1 MSFLWKSGVV
11 VRKMKSKKGFTLLEL
26 ILVLGVGSAISFMKF
41 QEIKN
46 EQENAV
52 ANGVGYQMKQV
63 GEAVNRYISI
73 RYDKLAT
80 LSSAVGNGTDPGPRT
95 CSTVGCEIT
104 YQTLINEGLLP
115 STYTGINIQK
125 SGYKIFLRRDGA
137 SPDYVINGLVTT
149 TRSWSEGVKIRYD
162 LLGLAMQAAGVDSG
176 VTRTNTNAFGYGGQ
190 WTENSSNYTGINAE
204 GLLAY
209 RVGYDSALYSVYLRR
224 DGSLPMTGDLNMGG
238 NSINNAKDVTAS
250 GTGTFGGNLALNG
263 LSPTDFPT
271 GWKGGLR
278 TNNVMA
284 GGTVGAGT
292 SSSVNA
298 YINNL
303 GEVYGSK
310 TVTSGGD
317 LIAHNGYGDQISF
330 GGDAVANDFDIKLS
344 GKDYLGFLSA
354 DRVPITVGVNG
365 KILVRPP
372 SSDSSNPNKITLDS
386 SDGSISTTGRFATQG
401 LNPNEMPP
409 GFGAGGIRTIDVITT
424 GSFYTI
430 QSGTNIADGKFAF
443 YARQDGIVQASGNI
457 LAGGMVRAD
466 NFQPTS
472 TAVVGGACN
481 YSGAISRDAAGFTL
495 SCQSNKWQRQFNPTI
510 TMRDDGVWASN
521 SDFQA
526 CNSDEVIVGGG
537 GQCEDPAHHFIH
549 FSGPSNNGWS
559 VDCFYTD
566 PQYKD
571 LGTRTYAL
579 CMKK

>member
-1 MSFLWKSGVV
+1 MSIK
-11 VRKMKSKKGFTLLEL
+11 RKKGFTLLEL
-26 ILVLGVGSAISFMKF
+26 ILVLGVGSAMSFMKF

-46 EQENAV
+46 EQENVV
-52 ANGVGYQMKQV
+52 ANAVGSQMKQV

-80 LSSAVGNGTDPGPRT
+80 LSSAIGNGTDPGPRT
-95 CSTVGCEIT
+95 CATNGCDIT
-104 YQTLINEGLLP
+104 YQTLVNEGLLP
-115 STYTGINIQK
+115 STYTGLNMQK
-125 SGYKIFLRRDGA
+125 SGYKIFLKRDGIA
-137 SPDYVINGLVTT
+137 PNYIVNGLITT
-149 TRSWSEGVKIRYD
+149 ARSWSEGVKIRYD

-190 WTENSSNYTGINAE
+190 WTEASSNYTGINAE

-209 RVGYDSALYSVYLRR
+209 RVGYDSSLYSVYLRR
-224 DGSLPMTGDLNMGG
+224 DGTLPMTGDLNMGG
-238 NSINNAKDVTAS
+238 NDINNAKNITAS
-250 GTGTFGGNLALNG
+250 GSGSFGGNLALNG
-263 LSPTDFPT
+263 LSSTDFPT
-271 GWKGGLR
+271 GWQGGLR

-310 TVTSGGD
+310 KVTSGGD
-317 LIAHNGYGDQISF
+317 LIAHNGYGDEITF
-330 GGDAVANDFDIKLS
+330 GGDATANDFDIKLA
-344 GKDYLGFLSA
+344 GKNYLGFLSVE
-354 DRVPITVGVNG
+354 RTPITIGVNG
-365 KILVRPP
+365 KILVRP
-372 SSDSSNPNKITLDS
+372 SSADSSNANRITLDS
-386 SDGSISTTGRFATQG
+386 ADGSIATTGRIATQN

-409 GFGAGGIRTIDVITT
+409 GFSAGGVRTIDVVAT
-424 GSFYTI
+424 GSFYAI
-430 QSGTNIADGKFAF
+430 QSGTNISEGKFGF
-443 YARQDGIVQASGNI
+443 YARQDGLVQASGNI
-457 LAGGMVRAD
+457 LAGGLMRAD
-466 NFQPTS
+466 HFEPTS

-481 YSGAISRDAAGFTL
+481 YSGATSRDAAGFTV
-495 SCQSNKWQRQFNPTI
+495 SCQSSKWQRQFNPAVTV
-510 TMRDDGVWASN
+510 RDDGAWSAN

-549 FSGPSNNGWS
+549 ASGPSNNGWS
-559 VDCFYTD
+559 IDCFYTD
-566 PQYKD
+566 PQYRD